1 MAKGILTKTDVSVA
15 KLILDKS
22 LSLKERQS
30 SWIVYFSKQTLNH
43 FSDIC

>member
-22 LSLKERQS
+22 LLLKEKA
-30 SWIVYFSKQTLNH
+30 V
-43 FSDIC
+43 